1 MKRSWI
7 VLVIWIITGA
17 AAIGTARELLYNL
30 WYLLTALIVFCYAWA
45 WTSIR
50 WVDVQRHTHTNRS
63 QVGKMAEEHFVVTNR
78 GPLPKLWLE
87 VRDRSTLPEHTAS
100 KVVDSLG
107 PRQARTW
114 SVKTRC
120 RQRGR
125 FLLGPVTLTSG
136 DPFGLFTMQRQL
148 NHLAETSFIVYPATV
163 DLPFFAPMMGPLS
176 GGGSLRRR
184 THYVTTNVSG
194 VREYAPGDSFNR
206 IHWPSTART
215 GRLISKEFE
224 LDPTADVWL
233 FLDLERAAHIEL
245 IWAEPDGRAEMLL
258 PWERPSKLRLAPS
271 TLEYAV
277 TIGASL
283 TKHFLSRDQAVG
295 FIGYGRHRE
304 VIPAD
309 RGERQLTKILE
320 LLAVISA
327 EGRIPIGEVVAAE
340 GAHLGRNTTAVIVTA
355 TDRDYWVSAAYEL
368 NRRSVNV
375 VAVVLESQ
383 SFGSSTSNEAMAAQL
398 AAAGVLTYMVREGD
412 NLVQEL
418 ATPYGHVGTQAKYQ
432 VQ

>member
-7 VLVIWIITGA
+7 VILVWIMA
-17 AAIGTARELLYNL
+17 AAAAVGTGRELLYNL
-30 WYLLTALIVFCYAWA
+30 WYLLTALIIFCYVWA

-50 WVDVQRHTHTNRS
+50 WIDVQRHTHTNRS
-63 QVGKMAEEHFVVTNR
+63 QVGKMAEEHFIVTNR
-78 GPLPKLWLE
+78 GLFPKLWLE
-87 VRDRSTLPEHTAS
+87 VRDHSTLPEHAAS

-107 PRQARTW
+107 ARQARTW

-125 FLLGPVTLTSG
+125 FLLGPLSLTSG
-136 DPFGLFTMQRQL
+136 DPFGLFTMQRNLGQL
-148 NHLAETSFIVYPATV
+148 KETSFIVYPATI
-163 DLPFFAPMMGPLS
+163 DLPFFAPMIGPLS
-176 GGGSLRRR
+176 GGGTLRRR

-233 FLDLERAAHIEL
+233 FLDLDRTAQVEL
-245 IWAEPDGRAEMLL
+245 IWAESDGRVEQLL
-258 PWERPSKLRLAPS
+258 PWERPIKLRLAPS

-283 TKHFLSRDQAVG
+283 TKHFISRDQAVG
-295 FIGYGRHRE
+295 FIGYSRHRE

-355 TDRDYWVSAAYEL
+355 TERDYWISAAYEL

-383 SFGSSTSNEAMAAQL
+383 SFGSSTSNQAMAAQL
-398 AAAGVLTYMVREGD
+398 AATGVLTYLVREGD
-412 NLVQEL
+412 DLIQGL
-418 ATPYGHVGTQAKYQ
+418 SAPYGHAGTQVKYQ